1 MSSAA
6 PSILVVDDD
15 AELRALISDF
25 LRTSGME
32 VESAANGAEMDARL
46 AAGRPD
52 LVVLDLMM
60 PGEDG
65 LSILRRLR
73 KPGGP
78 AVIMLSAMGEDTD
91 RIIGLEVGADD
102 YLIKPLRRGELVTR
116 VGVLLRQAYPAEAN
130 DVRIEFDDF
139 AFDLRAERL
148 KLRGKSIALTQKEF
162 KLALLL
168 FRHLG
173 RPLSRAFI
181 IETVWSRDIHV
192 SSRTVDT
199 HISRIR
205 GRLDLRTERGYRLAP
220 VYGYGYRL
228 EKTRH

>member
-1 MSSAA
+1 MRIAL
-6 PSILVVDDD
+6 IEDDKKQ
-15 AELRALISDF
+15 RALMHDV
-25 LRTSGME
+25 L
-32 VESAANGAEMDARL
+32 V
-46 AAGRPD
+46 AAGHVCHGLDQNAALSGALLAEAVDMLICQEPARGADAPALLRWVRTHLRPG
-52 LVVLDLMM
+52 LPVL
-60 PGEDG
+60 
-65 LSILRRLR
+65 
-73 KPGGP
+73 
-78 AVIMLSAMGEDTD
+78 
-91 RIIGLEVGADD
+91 IIGSNATEDELVALLAVGADD

-116 VGVLLRQAYPAEAN
+116 VGVLMRQAYPADGN

-205 GRLDLRTERGYRLAP
+205 SRLDLRTERGYRLAP

-228 EKTRH
+228 EKTRP

>member
-1 MSSAA
+1 MCA
-6 PSILVVDDD
+6 L
-15 AELRALISDF
+15 LRWVRTH
-25 LRTSGME
+25 LRPG
-32 VESAANGAEMDARL
+32 L
-46 AAGRPD
+46 P
-52 LVVLDLMM
+52 VL
-60 PGEDG
+60 
-65 LSILRRLR
+65 
-73 KPGGP
+73 
-78 AVIMLSAMGEDTD
+78 
-91 RIIGLEVGADD
+91 IIGSNATEDELVALLAVGADD

-116 VGVLLRQAYPAEAN
+116 VGVLLRQAYPADGN

-205 GRLDLRTERGYRLAP
+205 SRLDLRTERGYRLAP

-228 EKTRH
+228 EKTRPCRCAGRLSGASKRSDQRL